1 MHQHR
6 LHLLC
11 ARKDWNLSSPIRHA
25 GRCCYE
31 NEHLFVTPFPGY
43 QALVAMEASVYI
55 QVHGAVGTVG
65 GQFTGRLF
73 PMRSSGS
80 ETNAPKGV
88 VCLRSSRRAVRAVV

>member
-31 NEHLFVTPFPGY
+31 NEHLFVTLFPGY
-43 QALVAMEASVYI
+43 QVLVAMEASVYI
-55 QVHGAVGTVG
+55 RCMVQWVRREE
-65 GQFTGRLF
+65 FTGCLF
-73 PMRSSGS
+73 PMKSPGR
-80 ETNAPKGV
+80 ETNEPQGV
-88 VCLRSSRRAVRAVV
+88 VCRRSKPSGG